1 MRPYYSF
8 LLLLFSCVCVSG
20 FSQIDSLAIFNK
32 VETEAAFPGG
42 EKEWIK
48 YLEKN
53 LNANT
58 PVDNGAPSGKFT
70 VWIQFIVDREGKVSD
85 IKALTHNGYGMEAEV
100 IRIIKKSGAWQPAIQ
115 NKRTVKAYRKQP
127 VTFVVSAE
135 DFDINTKVPYT
146 LFANAD
152 NEFTIKAGKVKAGD
166 MKVTISRGSVVS
178 KENGKFIARTTGQER
193 VVLTVFNTKKNKLI
207 GEASFEV
214 MPQNEMP
221 AN

>member
-1 MRPYYSF
+1 MKRYHSF
-8 LLLLFSCVCVSG
+8 LLLLFSCLCVTC
-20 FSQIDSLAIFNK
+20 FSQADSLAVFEK
-32 VETEAAFPGG
+32 VETEARFPGG
-42 EKEWIK
+42 EQQWRS

-58 PVDNGAPSGKFT
+58 PVDNGAPVGKFT
-70 VWIQFIVDREGKVSD
+70 VLVQFIVDREGKVSD
-85 IKALTHNGYGMEAEV
+85 IKALTHIGYGMEAEV
-100 IRIIKKSGAWQPAIQ
+100 IRIIKRSGAWQPAIQ

-135 DFDINTKVPYT
+135 DFDISTKVPYT

-166 MKVTISRGSVVS
+166 MKISISRGTIVS
-178 KENGKFIARTTGQER
+178 KGSGKFVARTTGQER
-193 VVLTVFNTKKNKLI
+193 VILTVFNTKKNKLI

-221 AN
+221 PN